1 MQRSK
6 KLHLLHSLL
15 LLCFFRITCCTHATP
30 ISFCG
35 TIPIQPPFLTPN
47 STFPSLLSHMIVCK
61 SQKLFFRTSLGLCEV
76 SDINYSSRTLTI
88 SNPPCSSSFHYIS
101 PSLLSAGLPSPPQP
115 NSLLLFNCSNN
126 RHVISPPITNCT
138 NLTSFKTH
146 EQDFKMESSCV
157 LVPDADKIHQSF
169 HPRDLNCTH
178 YSRVYRRFLEE
189 DNYTGY
195 ELGTRISFDIP
206 DHTPEICK
214 DCDKPNGNCGIGLRC
229 ICHPKECRDKVISI
243 GGSINPFGNVIFS
256 ALSFI
261 TATIYFFVC

>member
-1 MQRSK
+1 
-6 KLHLLHSLL
+6 
-15 LLCFFRITCCTHATP
+15 
-30 ISFCG
+30 
-35 TIPIQPPFLTPN
+35 
-47 STFPSLLSHMIVCK
+47 
-61 SQKLFFRTSLGLCEV
+61 
-76 SDINYSSRTLTI
+76 
-88 SNPPCSSSFHYIS
+88 
-101 PSLLSAGLPSPPQP
+101 
-115 NSLLLFNCSNN
+115 
-126 RHVISPPITNCT
+126 
-138 NLTSFKTH
+138 
-146 EQDFKMESSCV
+146 MESSCV

-243 GGSINPFGNVIFS
+243 GGSINPFGLQCTSPSLNRVASELKTPDYRRKGLRTSFVVCTKRGKTSLNFPNTSILNFLGCPRYIYTTGLRPNTLAQHVWPLIYYW
-256 ALSFI
+256 ALLFK
-261 TATIYFFVC
+261 TLVVGFWPLMYY